1 MKWNFDSWYV
11 WLTAIAPMLGLG
23 LVIWIDQRR
32 RKRVERPPQTEKL
45 LRPPGYSL
53 SLQLDQ
59 AIESIL
65 TNAWASSVC
74 AIICGGC
81 LKSTI
86 ALAFATAPA
95 YWMILFIS
103 ALALSTLGT
112 TWFAVRTFRQFRRAR
127 NIRLGMRGEQ
137 AVAESLNEAAM
148 SGFRVF
154 HDLPAGDD
162 WNIDHIA
169 VGNRGVFLIETKAR
183 RRRGSRNGQGEHIVR
198 YDGSTLTFP
207 FGNDPKPIQQAKRNA
222 QWLSNYLTQKTGESV
237 QVMPLVV
244 LPGWF
249 VEKQKGNFSVE
260 VMNARYLVGFLQ
272 RQDETIAA
280 TQVKRIITALDEK
293 CRDVEF

>member
-23 LVIWIDQRR
+23 LVIWMDQRR

-53 SLQLDQ
+53 SLQLDKTV
-59 AIESIL
+59 ESIL
-65 TNAWASSVC
+65 TNAWISSVC

-81 LKSTI
+81 LKTTI
-86 ALAFATAPA
+86 ALTFATAPA
-95 YWMILFIS
+95 HWMFLFIFL
-103 ALALSTLGT
+103 LALSTFGT
-112 TWFAVRTFRQFRRAR
+112 TWFAVRTFRLFHRAR
-127 NIRLGMRGEQ
+127 DIRLGMRGEQ
-137 AVAESLNEAAM
+137 AVAESLNETAI
-148 SGFRVF
+148 SGFRIF
-154 HDLPAGDD
+154 HDLPAADN

-198 YDGSTLTFP
+198 YDGATLMFP
-207 FGNDPKPIQQAKRNA
+207 FGTDPNPVQQAKRNA
-222 QWLSNYLTQKTGESV
+222 EWLSNHLTKKTGETV
-237 QVMPLVV
+237 EVKPLVV

-249 VEKQKGNFSVE
+249 VEKQKGDSPVE

-272 RQDETIAA
+272 RQAEAIAA
-280 TQVKRIITALDEK
+280 HQVKRIIAALDEK

>member
-23 LVIWIDQRR
+23 LVIWMDQHR
-32 RKRVERPPQTEKL
+32 RKRVERSPQTEKL

-53 SLQLDQ
+53 SLQLDK

-65 TNAWASSVC
+65 TNAWVSSIC

-81 LKSTI
+81 LKTTI

-95 YWMILFIS
+95 HWMFLFIALLGLS
-103 ALALSTLGT
+103 AIGT
-112 TWFAVRTFRQFRRAR
+112 AWFAVRTFRLFHSAR

-137 AVAESLNEAAM
+137 AVAESLNEAAI

-154 HDLPAGDD
+154 HDLPAGDN

-183 RRRGSRNGQGEHIVR
+183 RRRGSCNGQGEHIVR
-198 YDGSTLTFP
+198 YDGSKLMFP
-207 FGNDPKPIQQAKRNA
+207 FGHDSKPLRQAKRNA
-222 QWLSNYLTQKTGESV
+222 EWLSSYLNKKTGEPV
-237 QVMPLVV
+237 EVIPLVV

-249 VEKQKGNFSVE
+249 VEKQKGKFPIE

-272 RQDETIAA
+272 RQTEAMA
-280 TQVKRIITALDEK
+280 VAQVKRIIAALDEK

>member
-23 LVIWIDQRR
+23 LVIWMDQRR

-53 SLQLDQ
+53 SLQLDK

-65 TNAWASSVC
+65 VGSWISSVC

-81 LKSTI
+81 LKTTI
-86 ALAFATAPA
+86 ALIFATAPA
-95 YWMILFIS
+95 HWMILFIS
-103 ALALSTLGT
+103 LLALSAIGT
-112 TWFAVRTFRQFRRAR
+112 TWFAVRTFRLFHRAR

-137 AVAESLNEAAM
+137 AVAESLHETAL
-148 SGFRVF
+148 SGFRAF
-154 HDLPAGDD
+154 HDLPAGDN

-169 VGNRGVFLIETKAR
+169 VGTRGVFLIETKAR

-198 YDGSTLTFP
+198 YDGVTLMFP
-207 FGNDPKPIQQAKRNA
+207 FGNDPKPVQQAKRNA
-222 QWLSNYLTQKTGESV
+222 EWLSNHLTKKTGETV
-237 QVMPLVV
+237 EVIPLVV

-249 VEKQKGNFSVE
+249 VEKQQGNFPIE

-272 RQDETIAA
+272 RQRETIAPP
-280 TQVKRIITALDEK
+280 QVKRIIAALDEK